1 MSKPLCRDF
10 SRGGSSTGSRSTLD
24 RSGLVWQGFR
34 AGEAQAAA
42 VELRS
47 ECGGGSEGGV
57 RVGWMGGQVQRGV
70 SQGGG
75 RVWPGTGDSSI
86 HPTWEGSFPG
96 GKGKGSAGIQS
107 YYGSTQSNQSTPSS
121 DAQTRRS
128 IELRPR
134 ERVHVIERRWSSSF
148 QYVPRRRPGQPIRS
162 PYARVNNACGAHLD
176 VHRSR
181 PAAAGQVIPSVVP
194 VYVLVPVLVAIGS
207 SVDTL
212 SLESRSAP
220 GRTDGD
226 CALGVGSR
234 ESGLLVARA

>member
-1 MSKPLCRDF
+1 MSKPLCRGF

-47 ECGGGSEGGV
+47 EGGGGSEGGV
-57 RVGWMGGQVQRGV
+57 RVGWMGGQSAAGV

-75 RVWPGTGDSSI
+75 RVLVWHGRLV
-86 HPTWEGSFPG
+86 HPSDLGSFQR

-134 ERVHVIERRWSSSF
+134 ERVHVIEQSWSSSF

-162 PYARVNNACGAHLD
+162 AYARVNNACGAHLD